1 MPSPK
6 LVHSSD
12 VSSMFFVPFRIALI
26 YIFFHILFTFFF
38 TFCKNVFLCIFVHF
52 ICFAQTVVSG
62 GLAVIS
68 LAPFRHTIQSIKGT
82 LGIHTAL
89 VPKHVWETER
99 AFSIAASRVAQTGHE
114 QTRIEPRP

>member
-1 MPSPK
+1 MSSINALPPS
-6 LVHSSD
+6 
-12 VSSMFFVPFRIALI
+12 
-26 YIFFHILFTFFF
+26 
-38 TFCKNVFLCIFVHF
+38 
-52 ICFAQTVVSG
+52 G
-62 GLAVIS
+62 
-68 LAPFRHTIQSIKGT
+68 HTIQSIKGT